1 MSATSLVP
9 QLTGLFLGSLLGSG
23 LILWVPVLL
32 SAPLS
37 GPVPLALH
45 SYHLVQAVALTLT
58 VGTAF
63 RQVVLLLPFAL
74 LTGVTDRTNKSVES
88 AWVLAAPLRPAVS
101 HPAWTGSCSWISP
114 VQLLLS
120 DSPL

>member
-1 MSATSLVP
+1 MSATSLIL

-32 SAPLS
+32 SVPLS

-101 HPAWTGSCSWISP
+101 HPA
-114 VQLLLS
+114 
-120 DSPL
+120 